1 MEVIN
6 NFKDFK
12 PLDFQKHAGIYKDTR
27 ERVIYKKKDGVVRL
41 YDEDNVIKKTG
52 NNIEYLQ
59 KLSSLNIKGVN
70 SPNKICIN
78 GKIPGY
84 YYIVSKYLK
93 DAIELEYFERKTKSF
108 EEILII
114 FIKLLEILEECH
126 DNDFYLYDIHSGNVL
141 VNSNLEP
148 CFFDFDNSL
157 FISENKTI
165 FESKSSSFSDC
176 MRYNETRECFT
187 RCFGPLDGLE
197 SFYNSNASI
206 LTNFFQQFD
215 KEYLLK
221 MLLDM
226 MYVRMGYDIN
236 AYCDLDKN
244 DIKKLGISRAFRNKL
259 INVFVNGEP
268 FDEKE
273 YFIDE
278 LKEMQGSRLVRK
290 LRR

>member
-1 MEVIN
+1 MRTEYV
-6 NFKDFK
+6 F
-12 PLDFQKHAGIYKDTR
+12 
-27 ERVIYKKKDGVVRL
+27 
-41 YDEDNVIKKTG
+41 
-52 NNIEYLQ
+52 EYLQ
-59 KLSSLNIKGVN
+59 KLSSLNIKGVKN
-70 SPNKICIN
+70 PNKICIN

-108 EEILII
+108 EEILVI

-176 MRYNETRECFT
+176 MRHNETRECFT